1 MVVVITIINN
11 NIIVVVVVII
21 KPQAVWQNKHIGEGR
36 A

>member
-11 NIIVVVVVII
+11 NIITVVVII

-36 A
+36 V